1 MLNKIKLYIG
11 YWRIMLSFYPYRKVF
26 ARDWLTLKES
36 FKVIS
41 HSDDYDSAT
50 VTSNYTL
57 FAYTN
62 IELRRKVELF
72 KRYGI

>member
-11 YWRIMLSFYPYRKVF
+11 YWLIMLSFYPYRKVF

-41 HSDDYDSAT
+41 HPDDYDSTT
-50 VTSNYTL
+50 VASNYTL

-72 KRYGI
+72 KLIKS

>member
-1 MLNKIKLYIG
+1 MLNKIKLYVG
-11 YWRIMLSFYPYRKVF
+11 YWLIMLSFYSYRKIF

-41 HSDDYDSAT
+41 HPEDYDSTT
-50 VTSNYTL
+50 VASNYTL

-72 KRYGI
+72 KLIKS